1 MNVGNYSED
10 LNITIDRN
18 DDGGEL
24 IESYTIVAPIL
35 ISLSMFG
42 FLLNMIILI
51 SIISSKN
58 LIKNRNK
65 DKYLPLIVSL
75 LTSDSLNSL
84 LLGVLLLCGSYLPI
98 VYQVG
103 QKSCHQMYVKE

>member
-18 DDGGEL
+18 DDGVEL

-35 ISLSMFG
+35 ISLAMFG

-103 QKSCHQMYVKE
+103 RALAINCI